1 MEAGNSAHLGGFP
14 MALSA
19 TALAPIAAQ
28 LRIPA
33 AALVALPVA
42 VEAFARNAGMPEGRM
57 VIELLKN
64 APLRDY
70 LAQVCISTYE
80 VAL

>member
-1 MEAGNSAHLGGFP
+1 

-33 AALVALPVA
+33 EALVALPTA
-42 VEAFARNAGMPEGRM
+42 VEVFARKAGMPEGRM
-57 VIELLKN
+57 VIALLDN
-64 APLRDY
+64 AALSDY
-70 LAQVCISTYE
+70 LAEVCIATYK
-80 VAL
+80 VAA